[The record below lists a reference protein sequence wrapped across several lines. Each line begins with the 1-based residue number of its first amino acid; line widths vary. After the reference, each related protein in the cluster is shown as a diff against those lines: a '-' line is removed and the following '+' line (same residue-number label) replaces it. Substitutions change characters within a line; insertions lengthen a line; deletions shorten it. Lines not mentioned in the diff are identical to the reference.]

1 MRNHLE
7 SSVSW
12 SVNPCSHMVQWESLF
27 SAWLYRV
34 KGDVFLLCVVCCSRD
49 DRTEE
54 LDGLSGKVA
63 GTNSLPTAKQLLRL
77 CLWSDGGW
85 EGKHTWKPGL
95 MFFSLKRCQ
104 LLKVLPASRTASAA
118 FLSEGYWLCYRRV
131 NKKGLLGLFM
141 ALCLIS
147 CNLCREYC
155 VWFLRLV
162 YDGRSWNGSELKLCC
177 PSPAPWRCT
186 KAAAFVLLRAKIAC
200 SFMLSCKMCVL

>member
-95 MFFSLKRCQ
+95 MFFSLEMSVVDGVCLPPGLQ
-104 LLKVLPASRTASAA
+104 VLLFFQKVIDFVT
-118 FLSEGYWLCYRRV
+118 EGWT
-131 NKKGLLGLFM
+131 KKG
-141 ALCLIS
+141 CLDSLWHSVSSRVI
-147 CNLCREYC
+147 C
-155 VWFLRLV
+155 VE
-162 YDGRSWNGSELKLCC
+162 N
-177 PSPAPWRCT
+177 
-186 KAAAFVLLRAKIAC
+186 IAYG
-200 SFMLSCKMCVL
+200 F